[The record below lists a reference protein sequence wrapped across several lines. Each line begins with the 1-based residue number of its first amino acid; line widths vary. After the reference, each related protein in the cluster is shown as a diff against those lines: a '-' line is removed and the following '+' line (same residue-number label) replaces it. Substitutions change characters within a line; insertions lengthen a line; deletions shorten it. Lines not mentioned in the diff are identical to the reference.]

1 MHLRT
6 IVVAG
11 FLGSGKTTVLLELA
25 KRLVTDGKK
34 VAVVENEIGEVG
46 IDGKY
51 VAEHGLLV
59 QELFGGCICCTLT
72 VGLVGALEEL
82 ARTFRPDYVLV
93 EPTGIAQPSE
103 LAGAVRE
110 YSAQTEQVSVIT
122 VLDAERYFM
131 LLDVIGPLLEGQIA
145 HADVIAVNKTDAVES
160 PELQRIVADVRA
172 MAPSVPLVT
181 MSEDDRSGIDS
192 VLGAVL

>member
-1 MHLRT
+1 MRT
-6 IVVAG
+6 IVIAG
-11 FLGSGKTTVLLELA
+11 FLGSGKTTVLLQLA
-25 KRLVTDGKK
+25 KRLTDDGKR

-72 VGLVGALEEL
+72 IGLIDALEGL

-93 EPTGIAQPSE
+93 EPTGIAQPAE
-103 LAGAVRE
+103 LAEAVRQ
-110 YSAQTEQVSVIT
+110 YSTQSAHVSVIT
-122 VLDAERYFM
+122 LLDAERYFM
-131 LLDVIGPLLEGQIA
+131 LSEVLGPLLEGQIS
-145 HADVIAVNKTDAVES
+145 HADVVAVNKCDLVEP
-160 PELQRIVADVRA
+160 PELERIVTDVRA
-172 MAPSVPLVT
+172 LAPRTSLVT
-181 MSEDDRSGIDS
+181 MSEGDRSALET

>member
-1 MHLRT
+1 M
-6 IVVAG
+6 VAG
-11 FLGSGKTTVLLELA
+11 FLGSGKTTVLLDLA
-25 KRLVTDGKK
+25 KRLAADGKK

-72 VGLVGALEEL
+72 VGLVDALEDL
-82 ARTFRPDYVLV
+82 ARTFQPDYVLV

-103 LAGAVRE
+103 LAAAVRQ
-110 YSAQTEQVSVIT
+110 YSAHTAHVSVIT

-131 LLDVIGPLLEGQIA
+131 LREVIGGLLEGQIA

-181 MSEDDRSGIDS
+181 ISEDDRSGIDS
-192 VLGAVL
+192 VFGEVL